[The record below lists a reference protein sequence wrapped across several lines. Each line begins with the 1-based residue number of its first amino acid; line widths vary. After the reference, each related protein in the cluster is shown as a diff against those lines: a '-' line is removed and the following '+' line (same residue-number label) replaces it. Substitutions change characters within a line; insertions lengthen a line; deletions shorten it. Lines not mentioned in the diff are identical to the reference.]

1 MFEVFCEILGLQCR
15 LDIRLEEV
23 WVMGLLFPGPKQRTV
38 NVSVAVTSCIRKQAN
53 PERQPPLVHDLEE
66 VNKGSGNFIFIPM
79 LLKKVGKCNR

>member
-1 MFEVFCEILGLQCR
+1 MFSEIIGLQCR
-15 LDIRLEEV
+15 LDIGLEEV

-38 NVSVAVTSCIRKQAN
+38 DVSVAVTPCKRKQAN
-53 PERQPPLVHDLEE
+53 PERQPPLVHDLGE